1 METYI
6 STDCPEN
13 SCETLLAGLLSFIH
27 ESSFLSHWYRLWN
40 RADDNPTQEV
50 RRLSKEEHTN
60 KIDQLNQSSLPR
72 YVGIDHDKWI
82 YLLERCGLVSVS
94 ADGKVSMTNVE
105 KWNSFFITYDILAE
119 VEPANCLRTNKRW
132 YIRLGKKGPNWI
144 DKAATQAKKGKLV
157 PPRCPNI
164 EYIGRRLN
172 AELNDM
178 IIDEEEDGWGDACG
192 RDTGDIAINNNNNSN
207 SNESQSQRGN
217 DELQA
222 ETGPT
227 TPTKYPLL
235 ESLQLKDIRLADID
249 LSDDAQHDRFKR
261 ILGEMVAKQ
270 QQYTNNKNRIEYFQ
284 LRQNTTTTAV
294 AIHPHMS
301 EAAYQKFHGKNPYL
315 DDVVECLDNDVKVG
329 ASRGLVDYKNDTP
342 KLHCIEDHAVDALE
356 RFPDLLLMIEEWVE
370 QFHQTEKKRVENR
383 VRFIKDAFKRAE
395 SASKKRAAVND
406 STLMVQS
413 RRTKKPRGG
422 YKPKNV

>member
-1 METYI
+1 
-6 STDCPEN
+6 
-13 SCETLLAGLLSFIH
+13 
-27 ESSFLSHWYRLWN
+27 
-40 RADDNPTQEV
+40 
-50 RRLSKEEHTN
+50 
-60 KIDQLNQSSLPR
+60 
-72 YVGIDHDKWI
+72 
-82 YLLERCGLVSVS
+82 
-94 ADGKVSMTNVE
+94 
-105 KWNSFFITYDILAE
+105 
-119 VEPANCLRTNKRW
+119 
-132 YIRLGKKGPNWI
+132 
-144 DKAATQAKKGKLV
+144 
-157 PPRCPNI
+157 
-164 EYIGRRLN
+164 
-172 AELNDM
+172 M
-178 IIDEEEDGWGDACG
+178 IIDEEEDGWGDTCG

-207 SNESQSQRGN
+207 SNSNECQSQRGS

-222 ETGPT
+222 ETGPAT

-294 AIHPHMS
+294 AIHPHVS